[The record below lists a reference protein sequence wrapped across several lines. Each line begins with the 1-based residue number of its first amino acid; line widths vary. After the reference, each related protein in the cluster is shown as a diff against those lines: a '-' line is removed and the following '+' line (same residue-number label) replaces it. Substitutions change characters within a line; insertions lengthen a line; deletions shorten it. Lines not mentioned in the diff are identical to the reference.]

1 MLNKKGQDVVLSTLG
16 KWLILIAGFMVV
28 VLVISLLFFRAEG
41 VTKEQKCHAS
51 VISRISIPISNE
63 EFRLVPLACETI
75 DEKIS
80 GNREEIKRQVADNME
95 RCWWMFNEGRQ
106 DDVLSSG
113 EVKKALGFEDN
124 KNQCFLCYTL
134 DVDQDSIVGG
144 EIPSEEMFNYLLE
157 NNHPKIAGMTYIDYI
172 QSYGGPGAVGVL
184 SSIKAKDIYGVVYL
198 SKSKDTSSWTWAD
211 VGATVAIV
219 GGGVAC
225 VFSGVIICAVGAT
238 AGVAGGFFEGAHIT
252 NIAKSSLYS
261 EQRAVSSVFL
271 DDLNSIQQAGCEV
284 KDFN

>member
-16 KWLILIAGFMVV
+16 KWIILIAGFMVV

-41 VTKEQKCHAS
+41 VTKEQTCHAS
-51 VISRISIPISNE
+51 VISRISIPIGNE
-63 EFRLVPLACETI
+63 EFRLGPLSCETI

-80 GNREEIKRQVADNME
+80 GNREEIKRQVADSME

-106 DDVLSSG
+106 DEVLSSG

-134 DVDQDSIVGG
+134 TVDQDSIVGG
-144 EIPSEEMFNYLLE
+144 EIPSEETFNYLLE
-157 NNHPKIAGMTYIDYI
+157 NNHPKIAGTTYIDYI

-184 SSIKAKDIYGVVYL
+184 SPIKAKDIYGVVYL
-198 SKSKDTSSWTWAD
+198 SKSKDTSTWTWAD
-211 VGATVAIV
+211 VGAAAAVV

-225 VFSGVIICAVGAT
+225 FTGIGCTVGGPLGA
-238 AGVAGGFFEGAHIT
+238 AGAAYLGSHGADAAQALI
-252 NIAKSSLYS
+252 YS
-261 EQRAVSSVFL
+261 EQRAVSSIFI
-271 DDLNSIQQAGCEV
+271 DNLNSIQQAGCEV
-284 KDFN
+284 KDFS

>member
-41 VTKEQKCHAS
+41 VTKEQTCHAS
-51 VISRISIPISNE
+51 VISRISIPVGNE
-63 EFRLVPLACETI
+63 EFRLGPLACETI

-80 GNREEIKRQVADNME
+80 GNREEIKRQVADKME

-134 DVDQDSIVGG
+134 KVDQDSIVGG
-144 EIPSEEMFNYLLE
+144 EIQSPEMFNYLLE
-157 NNHPKIAGMTYIDYI
+157 NNHPKIAGRTYIDYI

-184 SSIKAKDIYGVVYL
+184 SPIEAKDIYGVVYL
-198 SKSKDTSSWTWAD
+198 SKSNDTSSWTWAD
-211 VGATVAIV
+211 NVAAGAYVLGAGACLTGIGCAI
-219 GGGVAC
+219 GGPIA
-225 VFSGVIICAVGAT
+225 A
-238 AGVAGGFFEGAHIT
+238 AGGAYLTAHGLDAASTTI
-252 NIAKSSLYS
+252 YS

-271 DDLNSIQQAGCEV
+271 DDLKSVQESGCEV